1 MKTTIPHQAIF
12 CGPDSLFI
20 LDGDQNLIEINGE
33 SSPLIKEI
41 LVGLN
46 QEQSLE
52 SIFENH
58 QEQFENDSASFRDL
72 IDWML
77 DKQLIQQAIELQKI
91 KIHLLIDSHPS
102 TQSESIMS
110 TLNDLNR
117 NQMEYILE
125 ESLEKS
131 DLILYIGSLFTHRK
145 SIKEL
150 AKRSYEA
157 KVPLFYSEIDST
169 SFTLGPIIYAELL
182 SPCLN
187 CYADRKQVQ
196 LKNPK
201 AFSIL
206 QSTQKQE
213 FIFTPLL
220 KNKLYFPAFL
230 NFINLEIQKFFQSNL
245 SYSPLLGQSY
255 FIDGISIEMQK
266 LKILKVPYCPICSK
280 KNQSMTFNI

>member
-58 QEQFENDSASFRDL
+58 QEQFENDSASFHEL

-77 DKQLIQQAIELQKI
+77 DKQLIQQVTKLKKI
-91 KIHLLIDSHPS
+91 KIHILIDSHPS
-102 TQSESIMS
+102 TQSESIIS
-110 TLNDLNR
+110 NLNDLNR

-125 ESLEKS
+125 GSLEKS

-145 SIKEL
+145 SIREL
-150 AKRSYEA
+150 AKLSYEA
-157 KVPLFYSEIDST
+157 KIPLFYSEIDST
-169 SFTLGPIIYAELL
+169 SFTLGPIISAELL

-187 CYADRKQVQ
+187 CYADRKLVQ

-220 KNKLYFPAFL
+220 KNKLYYPAFL
-230 NFINLEIQKFFQSNL
+230 NFINHEIQKFFQSNL

-255 FIDGISIEMQK
+255 FINGISFEMQK
-266 LKILKVPYCPICSK
+266 LKILKVPHCPICSK